1 MRKNYYGKPVMVK
14 FEDPDGE
21 NEWLYG
27 IAYGTVIICAC
38 CGGTFDIAELN
49 EDGLEIVEMDWINF
63 EEFIK

>member
-1 MRKNYYGKPVMVK
+1 MRKNYYGKPTMVQ

-38 CGGTFDIAELN
+38 CGSTFDISELN
-49 EDGLEIVEMDWINF
+49 EDGLEIVTLDWVSF